1 MRLQELKSFKDLSGA
16 AVLARIL
23 LDQDRDVLRIV
34 ETDAAGRVVALLDYP
49 ARWGIWTARESIMS
63 DDAKA
68 RGRTTRAY
76 DATPPDTLALAAKF
90 LAQMDTARVGARPPA
105 RTRWREAY
113 VEARH
118 WLSATPATTYY
129 RAPR

>member
-1 MRLQELKSFKDLSGA
+1 MRLQELKSFKDVSGA

-49 ARWGIWTARESIMS
+49 TRWGIWTARESLMS

-76 DATPPDTLALAAKF
+76 DATPPDTLALAVRF
-90 LAQMDTARVGARPPA
+90 LQQMDEYRAGDHASPRAR
-105 RTRWREAY
+105 WLEAY
-113 VEARH
+113 HEARRR
-118 WLSATPATTYY
+118 LN
-129 RAPR
+129 AP